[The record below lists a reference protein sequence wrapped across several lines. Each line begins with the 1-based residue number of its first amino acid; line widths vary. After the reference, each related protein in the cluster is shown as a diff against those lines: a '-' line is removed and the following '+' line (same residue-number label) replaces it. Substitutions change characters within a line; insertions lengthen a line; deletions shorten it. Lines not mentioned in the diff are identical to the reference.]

1 MKKGIGIIIPILI
14 VMIVSAF
21 CISSYYFSYKEI
33 KKSKE
38 QANTSINT
46 SSKYMFTD
54 ETYPKIMSISPLQ
67 ILIEKYYNSYTGNTL
82 EGTYNETSDEIL
94 KKLINNEIEI
104 AILPTLTKEQIEL
117 ARKSNIQLE
126 TFEFVKDA
134 IVFMTNSS
142 NIVNDIKEEDLIKI
156 YSGNIKNWK
165 ELNGEDIEIKAY
177 QKPEKSF
184 IQNYM
189 VSNVM
194 KDKKIID
201 KVTENI
207 IKEDSAIANINSEYY
222 GESGRIGY
230 TLYNYYNFMYND
242 VSNGVINSD
251 KLLSINDIA
260 PTNENIAS
268 RAYPYTITY
277 YIVINASQPQDG
289 NVRKWIANVISDD
302 GKNIAKEA
310 GYIANR

>member
-1 MKKGIGIIIPILI
+1 MKKSLGIIIPILI

-38 QANTSINT
+38 QVNMSEKISN
-46 SSKYMFTD
+46 KYMFTID
-54 ETYPKIMSISPLQ
+54 TYPKIMSISPLQ
-67 ILIEKYYNSYTGNTL
+67 ILIEKYYKSYTGNEL
-82 EGTYNETSDEIL
+82 ESSYNETSDEIL
-94 KKLINNEIEI
+94 KKLISNEIEI

-117 ARKSNIQLE
+117 ARKSNVQLE
-126 TFEFVKDA
+126 TFEIIKDA
-134 IVFMTNSS
+134 LVFMTNSS
-142 NIVNDIKEEDLIKI
+142 NIVNDIKEEDLVKI
-156 YSGNIKNWK
+156 YNGSIKNWK
-165 ELNGEDIEIKAY
+165 DIKGEDIEIKAY

-189 VSNVM
+189 VSNIM
-194 KDKKIID
+194 KDKKIIN
-201 KVTENI
+201 KLTENI
-207 IKEDSAIANINSEYY
+207 IKENSAIANMNSEYY
-222 GESGRIGY
+222 GENGRIGY

-242 VSNGVINSD
+242 ISNGVVNSD
-251 KLLSINDIA
+251 KLLSINNIA
-260 PTNENIAS
+260 PTYENIS
-268 RAYPYTITY
+268 SGDYPYTITY

-289 NVRKWIANVISDD
+289 SVRKWIANVISED

>member
-1 MKKGIGIIIPILI
+1 MKKSLGIIIPILI

-38 QANTSINT
+38 QVNMSEKTSNQ
-46 SSKYMFTD
+46 YAFTVD
-54 ETYPKIMSISPLQ
+54 TYPKIMSISPLQ
-67 ILIEKYYNSYTGNTL
+67 ILIEKYYRSYTGNEL
-82 EGTYNETSDEIL
+82 ESSYNETSDEIL
-94 KKLINNEIEI
+94 KKLISNEIEI

-126 TFEFVKDA
+126 TFEIIKDA
-134 IVFMTNSS
+134 LVFMTNSS
-142 NIVNDIKEEDLIKI
+142 NIVNDIKEEDLVKI
-156 YSGNIKNWK
+156 YNGNIKNWK
-165 ELNGEDIEIKAY
+165 DIKGEDIEIKAY

-189 VSNVM
+189 ISNIM
-194 KDKKIID
+194 KDKKIIN
-201 KVTENI
+201 KLTENI
-207 IKEDSAIANINSEYY
+207 IKENSAIANMNLEYY
-222 GESGRIGY
+222 GENGRIGY

-242 VSNGVINSD
+242 ISNGVVNSD
-251 KLLSINDIA
+251 KLLSINNIA
-260 PTNENIAS
+260 PTYENIAS
-268 RAYPYTITY
+268 GDYPYTITY

-289 NVRKWIANVISDD
+289 SVRKWIANVISED